1 MNKGVLLIVSGP
13 SGAGKGTVCSE
24 YIKRRPETFLSISA
38 TSRSPR
44 PGDED
49 GVTYFFKTREE
60 FEKLISDD
68 GLLEYAEFCGNY
80 YGTPKA
86 PVLRAMGEGR
96 DVILEIEVQGAY
108 KVKEKCPNAVLVF
121 VLPPSPEILRERLTG
136 RGTESPEVI
145 EKRIGE
151 AHREIMR
158 GANYDY
164 IIVNDKL
171 GLAADKLET
180 IADAEKIRVCRN
192 KEYLKNVW
200 NLKE

>member
-24 YIKRRPETFLSISA
+24 YIKRRPETFLSVSA

-44 PGDED
+44 PGDKD
-49 GVTYFFKTREE
+49 GETYFFKTRDE

-68 GLLEYAEFCGNY
+68 GLLEFAEFCGNY

-86 PVLRAMGEGR
+86 PALRAMEEGR

-108 KVKEKCPNAVLVF
+108 KVKEKCPDAVLVF

-136 RGTESPEVI
+136 RGTESPEII

-151 AHREIMR
+151 ANREIMR

-171 GLAADKLET
+171 DLATDKLEN

>member
-1 MNKGVLLIVSGP
+1 MSKGVLLIVSGP

-24 YIKRRPETFLSISA
+24 YIKRRPETFLSVSA

-49 GVTYFFKTREE
+49 GVTYFFKTRDE

-86 PVLRAMGEGR
+86 PALRAMEEGR

-108 KVKEKCPNAVLVF
+108 KVKEKCPDAVLVF

>member
-24 YIKRRPETFLSISA
+24 YIKRRPETFLSVSA

-44 PGDED
+44 LGDED

>member
-1 MNKGVLLIVSGP
+1 MSKGVLLIVSGP

-24 YIKRRPETFLSISA
+24 YIKRRPETFLSVSA

-49 GVTYFFKTREE
+49 GVTYFFKTRDE

-86 PVLRAMGEGR
+86 PALRAMEEGR

-108 KVKEKCPNAVLVF
+108 KVKEKCPDAVLVF

-136 RGTESPEVI
+136 RGT
-145 EKRIGE
+145 
-151 AHREIMR
+151 
-158 GANYDY
+158 
-164 IIVNDKL
+164 
-171 GLAADKLET
+171 
-180 IADAEKIRVCRN
+180 
-192 KEYLKNVW
+192 
-200 NLKE
+200 

>member
-1 MNKGVLLIVSGP
+1 MSKGVLLIVSGP

>member
-1 MNKGVLLIVSGP
+1 MSKGVLLIVSGP
-13 SGAGKGTVCSE
+13 SGAGNGTVCSE
-24 YIKRRPETFLSISA
+24 YMKRRPETFLSISA

-49 GVTYFFKTREE
+49 GVTYFFKTREQ
-60 FEKLISDD
+60 FEKMIEDD
-68 GLLEYAEFCGNY
+68 GFLEYAEFCGNY
-80 YGTPKA
+80 YGTPKEPA
-86 PVLRAMGEGR
+86 ITAIKNGR

-108 KVKEKCPNAVLVF
+108 KVKEKCPDAILVF
-121 VLPPSPEILRERLTG
+121 VLPPSPDVLRQRLTG
-136 RGTESPEVI
+136 RGTESPDVI

-151 AHREIMR
+151 AHREILR

-171 GLAADKLET
+171 DLAADKLEI

-192 KEYLKNVW
+192 KEYLQNVW
-200 NLKE
+200 DLKE

>member
-24 YIKRRPETFLSISA
+24 YIRRRPDTFLSVSA

-49 GVTYFFKTREE
+49 GVTYFFKSRGE
-60 FEKLISDD
+60 FEKMISDD
-68 GLLEYAEFCGNY
+68 GFFEFAEFCGNY
-80 YGTPKA
+80 YGTPKE
-86 PVLRAMGEGR
+86 PVLNAIEEGR

-108 KVKEKCPNAVLVF
+108 KVKQKCPEAVLVF
-121 VLPPSPEILRERLTG
+121 VLPPSPELLRERLTG
-136 RGTESPEVI
+136 RGTESPELI

-158 GANYDY
+158 GAEYDY
-164 IIVNDKL
+164 IIVNDKPDT
-171 GLAADKLET
+171 AADKLGI

-192 KEYLKNVW
+192 KEYLKTIW

>member
-1 MNKGVLLIVSGP
+1 MDKGVLLIVSGP

-24 YIKRRPETFLSISA
+24 YIKRRPETFLSVSA

-44 PGDED
+44 PGDKD
-49 GVTYFFKTREE
+49 GETYFFKTRDE

-68 GLLEYAEFCGNY
+68 GLLEFAEFCGNY

-86 PVLRAMGEGR
+86 PALRAMEEGR

-108 KVKEKCPNAVLVF
+108 KVKEKCPDAVLVF
-121 VLPPSPEILRERLTG
+121 ILPPSPEILRERLTG
-136 RGTESPEVI
+136 RGTESPEII

-151 AHREIMR
+151 ANREIMR

-171 GLAADKLET
+171 DLATDKLEN